1 MSIELKN
8 EIRQQACDSLQRYC
22 TEHFEEPIGN
32 LKAQHL
38 LDFILQ
44 EIGPCIYNRA
54 VQDVQAH
61 LLTRVQELDF
71 EVHEEEFG
79 YWSQQKKRRWRHPL
93 ASFDVTAN

>member
-1 MSIELKN
+1 MSIELKT

-22 TEHFEEPIGN
+22 ADQFDEAIGN

-44 EIGPCIYNRA
+44 EIGPSIYNRA

-61 LLTRVQELDF
+61 FLTRVQELDF
-71 EVHEEEFG
+71 DIHEEEFS
-79 YWSQQKKRRWRHPL
+79 YWSQQKKRR
-93 ASFDVTAN
+93 